1 MTSTQSSTQSTP
13 PSRPPDR
20 RRRRPRRDWSELP
33 RGVLL
38 GLYALLIGVP
48 LLVVVFTA
56 FKTSSQMYRDPFGLP
71 PTPSLA
77 NFAELW
83 AGGRIGTSFL
93 NSVVVTGVSVTVTL
107 LVSSWAAYAITRLGG
122 RLGTVIFAIF
132 CLGLAVPA
140 QVAMIPQYVI
150 FDQIGLT
157 NSLLGLM
164 LINIAVTC
172 SVAIF
177 ILTGFF
183 RTLPQELFEAAEID
197 GAGNWQLYWRIALPL
212 STPSLAAVAIFLF
225 VMHWNDLLYPL
236 LFITDPDL
244 ATLPKALL
252 DFKGEYT
259 TNYPVLFAGVIIASI
274 PMIVAY
280 VFLQRWFVAGITAG
294 AVRG

>member
-1 MTSTQSSTQSTP
+1 M
-13 PSRPPDR
+13 
-20 RRRRPRRDWSELP
+20 
-33 RGVLL
+33 LL
-38 GLYALLIGVP
+38 VLYALLIAVP
-48 LLVVVFTA
+48 LVIVLFTA
-56 FKTSSQMYRDPFGLP
+56 FKTSSQMYRVPFGLP
-71 PTPSLA
+71 PSLSLA

-93 NSVVVTGVSVTVTL
+93 NSTIVTAVSVTVTL
-107 LVSSWAAYAITRLGG
+107 LISSWAAFAVTRIGG
-122 RLGTVIFAIF
+122 RLGTIIFAIF

-150 FDQIGLT
+150 FDQLGLT
-157 NSLLGLM
+157 NSLPAGADADQHRGDLLGGDLHPHR
-164 LINIAVTC
+164 LLPHPPPRAVR
-172 SVAIF
+172 
-177 ILTGFF
+177 G
-183 RTLPQELFEAAEID
+183 RGD
-197 GAGNWQLYWRIALPL
+197 RGAGSWQLYWRIALPL
-212 STPSLAAVAIFLF
+212 STPSLAEIAIFLF

>member
-1 MTSTQSSTQSTP
+1 MSSSTSAPAP
-13 PSRPPDR
+13 PSAAPSRT
-20 RRRRPRRDWSELP
+20 RRRRPDWSELP
-33 RGVLL
+33 RGILL
-38 GLYALLIGVP
+38 GVYALLIAVP
-48 LLVVVFTA
+48 LVVVLFTA
-56 FKTSSQMYRDPFGLP
+56 FKTSSQMYENPFALP
-71 PTPSLA
+71 STPSFA

-83 AGGRIGTSFL
+83 SGGRIGTSFL
-93 NSVVVTGVSVTVTL
+93 NSVIVTSASVTLTL
-107 LVSSWAAYAITRLGG
+107 LVSSWAAFSISRIGG
-122 RLGTVIFAIF
+122 RTGTVLYAVFS
-132 CLGLAVPA
+132 LGLAVPA

-150 FDQIGLT
+150 FDQLGLT
-157 NSLLGLM
+157 NSLLGLI

-183 RTLPQELFEAAEID
+183 RTLPRELFEAAEMD
-197 GAGNWQLYWRIALPL
+197 GAGTWQLYWRIALPL

-236 LFITDPDL
+236 LFITDPEL

-252 DFKGEYT
+252 DFRGEYT
-259 TNYPVLFAGVIIASI
+259 TNYPVLFAGVIIASV

-280 VFLQRWFVAGITAG
+280 VLLQRWFVAGITAG

>member
-1 MTSTQSSTQSTP
+1 MSTTTQAPAAPTARSP
-13 PSRPPDR
+13 
-20 RRRRPRRDWSELP
+20 RRRRPDWSELP
-33 RGVLL
+33 RAGLL
-38 GLYALLIGVP
+38 AVYALLIAVP
-48 LLVVVFTA
+48 LVVVLFTA
-56 FKTSSQMYRDPFGLP
+56 FKTSAQMYASPFGLP
-71 PTPSLA
+71 PTPTVD
-77 NFAELW
+77 NFVRLW
-83 AGGRIGTSFL
+83 SGGRIGTSFL
-93 NSVVVTGVSVTVTL
+93 NSTVVTAVSVSVTL
-107 LVSSWAAYAITRLGG
+107 LISSWAAFSISRIGG
-122 RLGTVIFAIF
+122 RLGALLFAF
-132 CLGLAVPA
+132 FSLGLAVPA

-150 FDQIGLT
+150 FDQLGLT

-183 RTLPQELFEAAEID
+183 RTLPHELFEAAQID
-197 GAGNWQLYWRIALPL
+197 GASTWQLYWKVALPL

-252 DFKGEYT
+252 DFKGEFT

-274 PMIVAY
+274 PMILAY
-280 VFLQRWFVAGITAG
+280 VLLQRYFVAGITAG

>member
-1 MTSTQSSTQSTP
+1 MSTTSPTTAP
-13 PSRPPDR
+13 R
-20 RRRRPRRDWSELP
+20 RRTSPRRPDWSELP

-38 GLYALLIGVP
+38 VLYALLIAVP
-48 LLVVVFTA
+48 LVIVLFTA

-71 PTPSLA
+71 PSLSLA

-93 NSVVVTGVSVTVTL
+93 NSTIVTAVSVTVTL
-107 LVSSWAAYAITRLGG
+107 LISSWAAFAVTRIGG
-122 RLGTVIFAIF
+122 QLGTIIFAIF

-150 FDQIGLT
+150 FDQLGLT

-183 RTLPQELFEAAEID
+183 RTLPHELFEAAEID
-197 GAGNWQLYWRIALPL
+197 GAGSWQLYWRIALPL

>member
-1 MTSTQSSTQSTP
+1 MSTTSPTTAP
-13 PSRPPDR
+13 R
-20 RRRRPRRDWSELP
+20 RRTSPRRPDWSELP

-38 GLYALLIGVP
+38 VLYALLIAVP
-48 LLVVVFTA
+48 LVIVLFTA

-71 PTPSLA
+71 PSLSLA

-93 NSVVVTGVSVTVTL
+93 NSTIVTAVSVTVTL
-107 LVSSWAAYAITRLGG
+107 LISSWAAFSVTRIGG
-122 RLGTVIFAIF
+122 RLGTIIFAIF

-150 FDQIGLT
+150 FDQLGLT
-157 NSLLGLM
+157 NSLLGLI

-197 GAGNWQLYWRIALPL
+197 GAGTWQLYWKVALPL

-259 TNYPVLFAGVIIASI
+259 TNYPVLFAGVLIASI

>member
-1 MTSTQSSTQSTP
+1 MSPASTTP
-13 PSRPPDR
+13 TTTGRPRSGR
-20 RRRRPRRDWSELP
+20 RRRALLDWADLP
-33 RGVLL
+33 RGLL
-38 GLYALLIGVP
+38 LAVYALLIAVP
-48 LLVVVFTA
+48 LVVVVLTA
-56 FKTSSQMYRDPFGLP
+56 LKTTQQMYADPFGLP
-71 PTPSLA
+71 PSPSLA
-77 NFAELW
+77 NFAELLR
-83 AGGRIGTSFL
+83 GGRIGTSFL
-93 NSVVVTGVSVTVTL
+93 NSVLVTSVSVVTTL
-107 LVSSWAAYAITRLGG
+107 VVASWAAFAIARIGG
-122 RLGTVIFAIF
+122 RLGLVLFAGF
-132 CLGLAVPA
+132 SLGLAVPA

-150 FDQIGLT
+150 FDQLGLT
-157 NSLLGLM
+157 NSLLGLI

-183 RTLPQELFEAAEID
+183 RTLPGELFEAAEID
-197 GAGNWQLYWRIALPL
+197 GASTWQLYWRIALPL

-236 LFITDPDL
+236 LFITDPDK

-259 TNYPVLFAGVIIASI
+259 TNYPVLFAGVIIASV

-280 VFLQRWFVAGITAG
+280 VLLQRWFVAGITAG

>member
-1 MTSTQSSTQSTP
+1 MSTTSPTAAP
-13 PSRPPDR
+13 R
-20 RRRRPRRDWSELP
+20 RRTRSRRPDWSELP

-38 GLYALLIGVP
+38 GLYALLIAVP
-48 LLVVVFTA
+48 LVIVLFTA
-56 FKTSSQMYRDPFGLP
+56 FKTSSQMYQDPFGLP
-71 PTPSLA
+71 PSPSLA

-93 NSVVVTGVSVTVTL
+93 NSVVVTVVSVTVTL
-107 LVSSWAAYAITRLGG
+107 LVSSWAAFSVTRIGG

-150 FDQIGLT
+150 FDQLGLT
-157 NSLLGLM
+157 NSLLGLV

-197 GAGNWQLYWRIALPL
+197 GAGTWQLYWKVALPL

-259 TNYPVLFAGVIIASI
+259 TNYPVLFAGVLIASI

>member
-1 MTSTQSSTQSTP
+1 MSPTSTTP
-13 PSRPPDR
+13 TTTSRPRSGR
-20 RRRRPRRDWSELP
+20 RRRALLDWADLP
-33 RGVLL
+33 RGLL
-38 GLYALLIGVP
+38 LAVYALLIAVP
-48 LLVVVFTA
+48 LVVVVLTA
-56 FKTSSQMYRDPFGLP
+56 LKTTQQMYADPFGLP
-71 PTPSLA
+71 PSPSLA
-77 NFAELW
+77 NFAELLR
-83 AGGRIGTSFL
+83 GGRIGTSFL
-93 NSVVVTGVSVTVTL
+93 NSVLVTSVSVVTTL
-107 LVSSWAAYAITRLGG
+107 VVASWAAFAIARIGG
-122 RLGTVIFAIF
+122 RLGLVLFAGF
-132 CLGLAVPA
+132 SLGLAVPA

-150 FDQIGLT
+150 FDQLGLT

-183 RTLPQELFEAAEID
+183 RTLPGELFEAAEID
-197 GAGNWQLYWRIALPL
+197 GASTWQLYWRIALPL

-236 LFITDPDL
+236 LFITDPDK

-259 TNYPVLFAGVIIASI
+259 TNYPVLFAGVIIASV

-280 VFLQRWFVAGITAG
+280 VLLQRWFVAGITAG